1 MTLRK
6 INAGVSLLTTAL
18 FLFHAIS
25 IAFWMLSRG
34 EIERPNGLISW
45 VLVGCMAF
53 HAFFSIDLAI
63 SAHTDGGKH
72 IGKKYPRLNRD
83 TIAQRVCGV
92 LLIPFTALHVA
103 GATGAM
109 TPPPVVHA
117 VVPVLFFALATAHT
131 AISTGRAFITLGIG
145 DVKAFKVVNV
155 AVKVICAAT
164 LIADVVGFY
173 LFVC

>member
-1 MTLRK
+1 MLLRK
-6 INAGVSLLTTAL
+6 INAGASLLTTTL
-18 FLFHAIS
+18 LLFHAIS

-34 EIERPNGLISW
+34 EIARPSGLISW

-72 IGKKYPRLNRD
+72 IGKKYTLLNRE
-83 TIAQRVCGV
+83 TIVQRVSGV
-92 LLIPFTALHVA
+92 LLILFTALHIA

-109 TPPPVVHA
+109 TPPPAVHA
-117 VVPVLFFALATAHT
+117 VVPVLFFAMAMAHT
-131 AISTGRAFITLGIG
+131 AISAGRAFITLGIG
-145 DVKAFKVVNV
+145 DMKVFKVVNI
-155 AVKVICAAT
+155 AVKVICATT
-164 LIADVVGFY
+164 LIADVIGFY